1 MMGACRVS
9 ATARTSARAFAQPDP
24 ARMVT
29 FFAMLSDSAALLR
42 LAAGGRTEAAG
53 PQIPRSIA
61 TEEHP
66 SAKTSPG
73 MTMTATH
80 RLAIAVRIAR
90 GRIGGICSGL
100 EITGGKCEVVWR

>member
-1 MMGACRVS
+1 MRPLRPTKQGLSYSKYSLPRRAVMMGACRVS
-9 ATARTSARAFAQPDP
+9 ATERTSARAFAQPDP

-61 TEEHP
+61 PEEHP
-66 SAKTSPG
+66 RAKTSPG
-73 MTMTATH
+73 M
-80 RLAIAVRIAR
+80 R
-90 GRIGGICSGL
+90 S
-100 EITGGKCEVVWR
+100 E